1 MTYAMVLDLFLV
13 TPPLTML
20 VVLAVVLRI
29 AAQRINDDR
38 PLRHREERRRVEQ
51 LAHSQFENPSSPQLS
66 PGGSSRPA

>member
-1 MTYAMVLDLFLV
+1 MPYAMVLDLFLV

-51 LAHSQFENPSSPQLS
+51 LAHSQVENPSSPQLS
-66 PGGSSRPA
+66 PAEAAG